1 MLCRLKGVE
10 RKLQDFRE
18 QIPDPTGVHESEWLW
33 WCTYMG
39 VIRSGSKRD
48 NPSG

>member
-18 QIPDPTGVHESEWLW
+18 QIPDPTGVYGGDKEW
-33 WCTYMG
+33 
-39 VIRSGSKRD
+39 K
-48 NPSG
+48 